1 MNKDGAN
8 YNAISMQNG
17 KLNELD
23 QPSRRVLLLG
33 SFASFVTRLRHGE
46 GVLLAIN
53 ASIIL
58 YASAPLLTMGAQ
70 FLISILVLALLYSYN
85 DLYDCHLDQK
95 NPKKDQE
102 LVSLLIAH
110 RPRFYRVLT
119 LQAAITLLLS
129 ILFAGSTSIKAIVSV
144 LLMNAIYSRYLKRI
158 PVIDVIW
165 IALVGAVYVAILEVP
180 LDYRIYVLVGV
191 MTGISHIYQVLGD
204 QSVDR
209 QNEVR
214 TTAVFSPNVASA
226 LLLGFCAVL
235 FLVLEHLFS
244 LPIALTALL
253 PYGLHLSMA
262 NPRRAWQLS
271 KIYFA
276 IIWLSLL
283 LVSNTPL
290 IVQTQ

>member
-1 MNKDGAN
+1 
-8 YNAISMQNG
+8 MQNG
-17 KLNELD
+17 KPNEFDHL
-23 QPSRRVLLLG
+23 STRVLLLG
-33 SFASFVTRLRHGE
+33 SFGPLVRRLKQGE

-58 YASAPLLTMGAQ
+58 YASAPLPTMGAQ
-70 FLISILVLALLYSYN
+70 LLISLLVLALLYSYN
-85 DLYDCHLDQK
+85 DLHDCYLDRK

-110 RPRFYRVLT
+110 RPRFYRVLA
-119 LQAAITLLLS
+119 LQAAITLLLA
-129 ILFAGSTSIKAIVSV
+129 ILFIGTTSVQAIISI
-144 LLMNAIYSRYLKRI
+144 LLMNALYSGYLKKV

-165 IALVGAVYVAILEVP
+165 IALFGAVYVAILEVP
-180 LDYRIYVLVGV
+180 LDYRIFVLVGV
-191 MTGISHIYQVLGD
+191 MTGISHIYQALGD
-204 QSVDR
+204 RSVDR

-214 TTAVFSPNVASA
+214 TTAVFSPNVASG

-235 FLVLEHLFS
+235 FLVLEHFFG
-244 LPIALTALL
+244 LPIGLTALL
-253 PYGLHLSMA
+253 PYGLHRAMA
-262 NPRRAWQLS
+262 DSRRVWLLS

-290 IVQTQ
+290 IVETQ